1 MDAAEVVLTGKFTA
15 VNDSIK
21 KERHFSEED
30 MQMASKPWKDAHH
43 HQSLGKCQSKAQW
56 AISSHPRGW
65 KNFQTVTR
73 VTDDMEKSDA
83 HPLLLRL

>member
-30 MQMASKPWKDAHH
+30 MQMASKP
-43 HQSLGKCQSKAQW
+43 
-56 AISSHPRGW
+56 
-65 KNFQTVTR
+65 
-73 VTDDMEKSDA
+73 
-83 HPLLLRL
+83 